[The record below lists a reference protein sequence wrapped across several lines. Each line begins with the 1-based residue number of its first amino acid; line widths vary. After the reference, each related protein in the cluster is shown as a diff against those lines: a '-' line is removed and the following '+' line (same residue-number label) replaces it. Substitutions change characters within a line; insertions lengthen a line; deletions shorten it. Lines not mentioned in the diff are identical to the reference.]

1 MMSVSKLAVRG
12 LNAGIISVSHAD
24 FKKSKV
30 TSLRTINKSEFPGI
44 KGAVDE
50 SVDTGI
56 SWVFRE

>member
-1 MMSVSKLAVRG
+1 MMSVSKFAVRG

-56 SWVFRE
+56 S